1 MRNRVGSLT
10 TRRPGSPSGAIG
22 RRGNIRQSPG
32 MNGRAADVAV
42 ANATPPD
49 LHGPR
54 PRESPIGAWATPD
67 NADAATAPKT
77 TQIPGDHPTTA
88 LNPHATHLID
98 PPTTMRLAHA
108 PKPTRRRPE
117 QFKQQPSR
125 RPRRIPID
133 FSLLIG
139 GTPKIVRRRME
150 PKNSIQVRFCFQRAQ
165 VIQRF
170 VENNGI
176 MMSRR
181 CEKCNGQNPSMS
193 H

>member
-22 RRGNIRQSPG
+22 RRRRGNLRRQSPG

-67 NADAATAPKT
+67 NHDAATAPKT

-88 LNPHATHLID
+88 AALNPHATNPID
-98 PPTTMRLAHA
+98 PPMMRLANAQGQSEDA
-108 PKPTRRRPE
+108 PSSSNNNNRGVRGE
-117 QFKQQPSR
+117 
-125 RPRRIPID
+125 
-133 FSLLIG
+133 SLL
-139 GTPKIVRRRME
+139 T
-150 PKNSIQVRFCFQRAQ
+150 SRFL
-165 VIQRF
+165 
-170 VENNGI
+170 
-176 MMSRR
+176 
-181 CEKCNGQNPSMS
+181 
-193 H
+193 

>member
-139 GTPKIVRRRME
+139 GTQRRSWVSHTLGRFRLWGGFSSVCG
-150 PKNSIQVRFCFQRAQ
+150 PTSIGR
-165 VIQRF
+165 
-170 VENNGI
+170 GPGG
-176 MMSRR
+176 R
-181 CEKCNGQNPSMS
+181 CLRGPWCSAG
-193 H
+193 